1 MWRNVCLD
9 RQSEGGIQM
18 ILRPFLVLALQ
29 VLDICEAE
37 KLLLVVQDKERE
49 WFFSV
54 RYPTPP
60 PRLDLLCLHWP
71 QSHDKISSSASAQ
84 KLEPGNTCQKAINS
98 DVMYTMVSC
107 LSQDLHTA
115 SCYLV
120 VHVHVVLMD
129 IQNFF
134 HKVLAVIFAKDQHP
148 YTRRSIQQAL
158 SPFSSWAFN
167 VCRSYVHFLRLN
179 RNVKAL
185 CLYCT
190 DSYKTPISV
199 KVIQWYHFPLVTQ
212 CHSGE
217 WAVSFKRVN
226 LPELLVHVTVSCGN
240 FYSLESTFKYM

>member
-49 WFFSV
+49 WNEFFFSQV
-54 RYPTPP
+54 PHPSPP
-60 PRLDLLCLHWP
+60 PRSALSTLTSITWQDLLLCKWSKTRAREHLP
-71 QSHDKISSSASAQ
+71 KRLSI
-84 KLEPGNTCQKAINS
+84 
-98 DVMYTMVSC
+98 VMLCIQWFHVCPRIYT
-107 LSQDLHTA
+107 LP

-120 VHVHVVLMD
+120 VHVHVVLTD

-148 YTRRSIQQAL
+148 YIRRSIQQAL

-190 DSYKTPISV
+190 DS
-199 KVIQWYHFPLVTQ
+199 
-212 CHSGE
+212 
-217 WAVSFKRVN
+217 
-226 LPELLVHVTVSCGN
+226 
-240 FYSLESTFKYM
+240 